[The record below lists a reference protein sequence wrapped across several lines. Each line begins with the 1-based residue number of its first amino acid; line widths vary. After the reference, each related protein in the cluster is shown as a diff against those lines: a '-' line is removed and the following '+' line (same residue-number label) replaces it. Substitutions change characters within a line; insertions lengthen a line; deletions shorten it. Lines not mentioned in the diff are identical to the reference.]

1 MTIGP
6 LDIVILISGRGSNM
20 EAIIDAAHNHRIA
33 VDIRAVISNEPDAA
47 GLETAHQAGIDT
59 QALDHRLFD
68 NRDAFDAALIGLI
81 DRHQPGLVVLAGFMR
96 LLGKPFVQHYA
107 GRLMN
112 IHPALLPAFPGL
124 NTHERALAAGVARH
138 GATVHWV
145 TDDVDAGPI
154 IIQAAVDV
162 KTGESAPDL
171 AVRVLELEHRIYSKA
186 VGWFAD
192 GRLSIESGN
201 VLLDGKQQP
210 QQGLMIEG
218 SSGDG
223 KTETD

>member
-1 MTIGP
+1 MTTAP
-6 LDIVILISGRGSNM
+6 LGIVILISGRGSNM
-20 EAIIDAAHNHRIA
+20 KAILDAANNHRIA
-33 VDIRAVISNEPDAA
+33 VDIRAVISNEPKAA

-59 QALDHRLFD
+59 QALDHSLFD
-68 NRDAFDAALIGLI
+68 NRDTFDAALIGLI

-96 LLGKPFVQHYA
+96 LLGKTFVQHYA

-171 AVRVLELEHRIYSKA
+171 AARVLTLEHRIYSKA

-210 QQGLMIEG
+210 QQGLI
-218 SSGDG
+218 
-223 KTETD
+223 